1 MTILFNESI
10 KRFVNYHNLN
20 LSSSDKKNMIKVDHT
35 AMPHAIFSSPKVA
48 GVGKTEQQLK
58 KTK

>member
-1 MTILFNESI
+1 
-10 KRFVNYHNLN
+10 
-20 LSSSDKKNMIKVDHT
+20 MIKVDHI
-35 AMPHAIFSSPKVA
+35 AMPHAIFSSPQVA